1 MSFSQ
6 VFILLSLVLVL
17 ISVVLYT
24 QDLQWSQVNLSHCAS
39 SRYKAITPLH
49 MGMFRTV
56 CLGVI
61 LTTLIHI
68 ITTPVPLEVTV
79 LLKDGSRLLVK
90 SLHFNR
96 CTFFTVWSWILMVC
110 KHILYLTSTTSA
122 EYANDPHS
130 CYYSQGVY
138 FLLSAYC
145 SFTHHNDR
153 LLPHSLYSP
162 WLLHV
167 TWILFEVSLPISYL
181 VSCIVT
187 YVLIPAAVQSKMPT
201 SNFYKWYD
209 DSAPS
214 ITVTTAF
221 GMQQHS
227 LSSMC

>member
-1 MSFSQ
+1 MTVTYILEKNRKLTCVIARTILNLQMSFSQ
-6 VFILLSLVLVL
+6 VIIFLSLVLVL

-39 SRYKAITPLH
+39 SRYEAITPLH

-110 KHILYLTSTTSA
+110 
-122 EYANDPHS
+122 
-130 CYYSQGVY
+130 
-138 FLLSAYC
+138 
-145 SFTHHNDR
+145 
-153 LLPHSLYSP
+153 
-162 WLLHV
+162 
-167 TWILFEVSLPISYL
+167 
-181 VSCIVT
+181 
-187 YVLIPAAVQSKMPT
+187 
-201 SNFYKWYD
+201 
-209 DSAPS
+209 
-214 ITVTTAF
+214 
-221 GMQQHS
+221 QHKVKINHFR
-227 LSSMC
+227 